1 MLTIEEFLR
10 LSNRLREYY
19 GKQIKDR
26 FSEYTFSPNEISILI
41 LLQNN
46 TSITTSTQLR
56 VVLGV
61 SKALVSRSVTSLEQK
76 GLITMKKVSENRRI
90 SYIELTEEAIPVLE
104 KISIEI
110 DKINQ
115 VLFKD
120 IPTKD
125 IQCMIDTMNKMN
137 ENRKIVLDTL
147 NEQNIEYEMFEHQ
160 AVYTVDEIEDSD
172 LWNHENGIGAKNLF
186 LRDGSGKHHFL
197 VIIREDKQA
206 DLKKVRD
213 EIGSS
218 RLSFASAERLMKYLN
233 IEPGSVSP
241 LGVLNDQECVVPVF
255 FDEDLKEYEYIAV
268 HPNDNTA
275 TIWMKL
281 ADLVNVIKLHGN
293 QVKFINVE

>member
-1 MLTIEEFLR
+1 
-10 LSNRLREYY
+10 
-19 GKQIKDR
+19 
-26 FSEYTFSPNEISILI
+26 
-41 LLQNN
+41 
-46 TSITTSTQLR
+46 
-56 VVLGV
+56 
-61 SKALVSRSVTSLEQK
+61 
-76 GLITMKKVSENRRI
+76 
-90 SYIELTEEAIPVLE
+90 
-104 KISIEI
+104 
-110 DKINQ
+110 
-115 VLFKD
+115 
-120 IPTKD
+120 
-125 IQCMIDTMNKMN
+125 MNK
-137 ENRKIVLDTL
+137 NRKIVLDTL

-241 LGVLNDQECVVPVF
+241 LGILNDKECVVPVF

-281 ADLVNVIKLHGN
+281 TDLLDVIKMLYLLYPSHIRYPLKPQRKSTGCACD
-293 QVKFINVE
+293 QTTKKFHRSKSDKDTKIEAMMSL

>member
-1 MLTIEEFLR
+1 MVRDLC
-10 LSNRLREYY
+10 
-19 GKQIKDR
+19 
-26 FSEYTFSPNEISILI
+26 
-41 LLQNN
+41 
-46 TSITTSTQLR
+46 
-56 VVLGV
+56 
-61 SKALVSRSVTSLEQK
+61 SKRTA
-76 GLITMKKVSENRRI
+76 
-90 SYIELTEEAIPVLE
+90 A
-104 KISIEI
+104 
-110 DKINQ
+110 DKI
-115 VLFKD
+115 
-120 IPTKD
+120 
-125 IQCMIDTMNKMN
+125 MNKMN

-172 LWNHENGIGAKNLF
+172 LWNHENG
-186 LRDGSGKHHFL
+186 
-197 VIIREDKQA
+197 
-206 DLKKVRD
+206 
-213 EIGSS
+213 SS

-241 LGVLNDQECVVPVF
+241 LGVLNDQECVIPVF

>member
-1 MLTIEEFLR
+1 MVRDLC
-10 LSNRLREYY
+10 
-19 GKQIKDR
+19 
-26 FSEYTFSPNEISILI
+26 
-41 LLQNN
+41 
-46 TSITTSTQLR
+46 
-56 VVLGV
+56 
-61 SKALVSRSVTSLEQK
+61 SKRTA
-76 GLITMKKVSENRRI
+76 
-90 SYIELTEEAIPVLE
+90 A
-104 KISIEI
+104 
-110 DKINQ
+110 DKI
-115 VLFKD
+115 
-120 IPTKD
+120 
-125 IQCMIDTMNKMN
+125 MNKMN

-241 LGVLNDQECVVPVF
+241 LGVLNDQECVIPVF

-281 ADLVNVIKLHGN
+281 ADLVYVIKLHGN

>member
-1 MLTIEEFLR
+1 MVRDLC
-10 LSNRLREYY
+10 
-19 GKQIKDR
+19 
-26 FSEYTFSPNEISILI
+26 
-41 LLQNN
+41 
-46 TSITTSTQLR
+46 
-56 VVLGV
+56 
-61 SKALVSRSVTSLEQK
+61 SKRTA
-76 GLITMKKVSENRRI
+76 
-90 SYIELTEEAIPVLE
+90 A
-104 KISIEI
+104 
-110 DKINQ
+110 DKI
-115 VLFKD
+115 
-120 IPTKD
+120 
-125 IQCMIDTMNKMN
+125 MNKMN

-241 LGVLNDQECVVPVF
+241 LGVLNDQECVIPVF

-293 QVKFINVE
+293 QCGIKFMNKKKNTRFFDFLRIEDYNVANIKSQKNKEKEGNEQDELL

>member
-1 MLTIEEFLR
+1 
-10 LSNRLREYY
+10 
-19 GKQIKDR
+19 
-26 FSEYTFSPNEISILI
+26 
-41 LLQNN
+41 
-46 TSITTSTQLR
+46 
-56 VVLGV
+56 
-61 SKALVSRSVTSLEQK
+61 
-76 GLITMKKVSENRRI
+76 
-90 SYIELTEEAIPVLE
+90 
-104 KISIEI
+104 
-110 DKINQ
+110 
-115 VLFKD
+115 
-120 IPTKD
+120 
-125 IQCMIDTMNKMN
+125 MNK
-137 ENRKIVLDTL
+137 NRKIVLDTL

-241 LGVLNDQECVVPVF
+241 LGILNDKECVVP
-255 FDEDLKEYEYIAV
+255 V

-281 ADLVNVIKLHGN
+281 TDLLDVIKMHGN
-293 QVKFINVE
+293 QVNFISV

>member
-1 MLTIEEFLR
+1 
-10 LSNRLREYY
+10 
-19 GKQIKDR
+19 
-26 FSEYTFSPNEISILI
+26 
-41 LLQNN
+41 
-46 TSITTSTQLR
+46 
-56 VVLGV
+56 
-61 SKALVSRSVTSLEQK
+61 
-76 GLITMKKVSENRRI
+76 
-90 SYIELTEEAIPVLE
+90 
-104 KISIEI
+104 
-110 DKINQ
+110 
-115 VLFKD
+115 
-120 IPTKD
+120 
-125 IQCMIDTMNKMN
+125 MNKMN

-241 LGVLNDQECVVPVF
+241 LGVLNDQECVIPVF

-281 ADLVNVIKLHGN
+281 ADLVNVIIVAWKSSEIYQCGIKFMNKKKNTRFFDFLRIEDYNVANIKSQKNKEKEGN
-293 QVKFINVE
+293 EQDELL

>member
-1 MLTIEEFLR
+1 
-10 LSNRLREYY
+10 
-19 GKQIKDR
+19 
-26 FSEYTFSPNEISILI
+26 
-41 LLQNN
+41 
-46 TSITTSTQLR
+46 
-56 VVLGV
+56 
-61 SKALVSRSVTSLEQK
+61 
-76 GLITMKKVSENRRI
+76 
-90 SYIELTEEAIPVLE
+90 
-104 KISIEI
+104 
-110 DKINQ
+110 
-115 VLFKD
+115 
-120 IPTKD
+120 
-125 IQCMIDTMNKMN
+125 MNK
-137 ENRKIVLDTL
+137 NRKIVLDTL

-218 RLSFASAERLMKYLN
+218 R
-233 IEPGSVSP
+233 SVSP
-241 LGVLNDQECVVPVF
+241 LGILNDKECVVPVF

-281 ADLVNVIKLHGN
+281 TDLLDVIKMHGN
-293 QVKFINVE
+293 QVNFISV